1 MKQVTRNLIMLGLTS
16 FLVLTPGC
24 KKKKKAG
31 VSEYTYN
38 TYLSTNPKTWNVHN
52 WESSDE
58 SYIPAFCEMGLYD
71 LAFNEKRDGYVVIHE
86 LAGEMPK
93 DVTSSISDADYD
105 KYGYSGNLDKGF
117 VWEIKLN
124 KDAVWENGE
133 AIKAV
138 DYVESMKRQL
148 DPKMV
153 NFRADS
159 YYASTLVLANAERYF
174 KQGRST
180 IEPLYNYINK
190 DDGSMPDVVC
200 EDGKYYINIARAT
213 PFGNA
218 VFTGNDPTDP
228 ISLYSVLN
236 NRGTPGS
243 DALELA
249 AQRIQDGCAYFAWKY
264 CNHEG
269 DHQNDWESITD
280 YSKLSSVKEEMMN
293 YEMFIDEF
301 DSKEVYARGTINQSG
316 EEYAVR
322 YTKADLQADLRT
334 VASLAK
340 CTKDFAWKL
349 PLFGSYY
356 NDYSE
361 DFGNVG
367 IAATD
372 EYTIRLYLSQAV
384 SELDLEFSLTGNW
397 LVKVDL
403 YDSLKQVAP
412 SGYVTTKYATPGGGV
427 EGYMSYGPYKLSVYE
442 SGKEMRMVRNEKW
455 YGWTDGAHEGMFNAT
470 GIYTRIIKDHNVAMQ
485 EFEAGNLD
493 DIELNRS
500 DMKIYGNSS
509 RKTAAYESYTQ
520 KISFNSDWA
529 KLKSR
534 QSAEK
539 GNKTILSNLK
549 FRTGLSLAMD
559 RNNFAAQATAGS
571 KAFTG
576 LLNDLYLTNVNTGE
590 AYRNTDQGKSV
601 YNMVYG
607 QLGGDPYDSSYT
619 PTALAESE
627 NGYNLAMA
635 TKFVAEGLQEEANS
649 TVEGHLEANGKIGL
663 EFRVYDT
670 ESEATKEM
678 LTFIRSAFSKVI
690 EEANK
695 KLETHYTIEITSQK
709 DEDYYNSAKAGQYDM
724 IFSTWGGAAVNPIGL
739 MQVYCDNTFPSNCEY
754 GFAGK
759 QDSVNVEIDANG
771 NGVIDPNESKTFTAW
786 WTEINTITEDP
797 DQYTSDYE
805 NWKKQHDYILNVLA
819 GLEAGYL
826 KRFEAVPLVA
836 RASTSLN
843 SFKIENGSK
852 VYINLM
858 GYGGLRYLTF
868 NMDDYDWSQFI
879 KSKEYSADLYKN

>member
-1 MKQVTRNLIMLGLTS
+1 MKQATTKLLIVGLTS
-16 FLVLTPGC
+16 LLVITGC
-24 KKKKKAG
+24 KGKKKAG

-38 TYLSTNPKTWNVHN
+38 TYLSTKPKTWNVHN
-52 WESSDE
+52 WETNDE

-86 LAGEMPK
+86 LAGAMPK
-93 DVTSSISDADYD
+93 DVTASISDDEYD
-105 KYGYSGNLDKGF
+105 RYGYSGNLDEGF
-117 VWEIKLN
+117 VWEIALN

-133 AIKAV
+133 AIKAN

-159 YYASTLVLANAERYF
+159 YYASTLKLANAERYF

-180 IEPLYNYINK
+180 IEPLFNYIDKNT
-190 DDGSMPDVVC
+190 GAMPSVVC
-200 EDGKYYINIARAT
+200 EDGKYYINLGKAT
-213 PFGNA
+213 PFGNS
-218 VFTGNDPTDP
+218 VFSGSDEIT
-228 ISLYSVLN
+228 LYTVLN
-236 NRGTPGS
+236 QRSTTS
-243 DALELA
+243 TDAVELA
-249 AQRIQDGCAYFAWKY
+249 AQRITDGCAYFAWKY

-269 DHQNDWESITD
+269 DHQKDWEDITS
-280 YSKLSSVKEEMMN
+280 YNKLSSVKEEMLN
-293 YEMFIDEF
+293 FDMFIDEF
-301 DSKEVYARGTINQSG
+301 DTKEVYARSVKDQSG

-322 YTKADLQADLRT
+322 YTKNDLITDLKLIVST
-334 VASLAK
+334 FGHVS
-340 CTKDFAWKL
+340 KDWNWKL

-356 NDYSE
+356 NDYQE
-361 DFGNVG
+361 DFSHVG
-367 IAATD
+367 IAAVD
-372 EYTIRLYLSQAV
+372 EYTIRLYLTQAV

-403 YDSLKQVAP
+403 YDQLKQVAP
-412 SGYVTTKYATPGGGV
+412 TGYITTKYATPGGGV
-427 EGYMSYGPYKLSVYE
+427 DGYMSYGPYKLTVFE

-455 YGWTDGAHEGMFNAT
+455 YGWTDGKHEGQFNAT
-470 GIYTRIIKDHNVAMQ
+470 GIYTRIISDHNVAMQ
-485 EFEAGNLD
+485 EFEAGNID

-539 GNKTILSNLK
+539 GNKTILSNIK

-559 RNNFAAQATAGS
+559 RNNFASQATAGS

-576 LLNDLYLTNVNTGE
+576 LLNDLYLTEVSHGE
-590 AYRNTDQGKSV
+590 MYRNTEQGKSV
-601 YNMVYG
+601 YTKVYG
-607 QLGGDPYDSSYT
+607 ELGGDPYAAGYVPS
-619 PTALAESE
+619 ALAESE

-649 TVEGHLEANGKIGL
+649 TTDGHLAANGKIGL

-670 ESEATKEM
+670 ESEATQEM
-678 LTFIRSAFSKVI
+678 LAFIRSAFNKVI

-695 KLETHYTIEITSQK
+695 KLGSSYTIEITAQK
-709 DEDYYNSAKAGQYDM
+709 DEDYYNSAKSGNYDM
-724 IFSTWGGAAVNPIGL
+724 IFSTWGGAAINPIGL
-739 MQVYCDNTFPSNCEY
+739 MQVYCDKTFESNCEY
-754 GFAGK
+754 GFKGK
-759 QDSVNVEIDANG
+759 QDSTMVEIDADEDG
-771 NGVIDPNESKTFTAW
+771 TPESKSFNSW
-786 WTEINTITEDP
+786 WTEIDSITENAK
-797 DQYTSDYE
+797 DYGSE
-805 NWKKQHDYILNVLA
+805 AWTKQHRYILNVLA
-819 GLEAGYL
+819 GLEAAYL

-852 VYINLM
+852 TYINLM

-868 NMDDYDWSQFI
+868 NMDDYDWNQFI
-879 KSKEYSADLYKN
+879 KSKEYSKDLYKN